1 MMVGHRAWHDGI
13 SLLSHLDKVAN
24 GPSMSMCAR
33 STRGELYARWA
44 VCHRG
49 GPNLRSERLHITGTS
64 VNYSFAGVL
73 AVPVVHWPVGRL
85 GLRPD
90 YRHGKRHI
98 PFVSDSS
105 K

>member
-64 VNYSFAGVL
+64 VNDSFAGV
-73 AVPVVHWPVGRL
+73 AVGR
-85 GLRPD
+85 GFGYDDFD
-90 YRHGKRHI
+90 YPGTHARKTT
-98 PFVSDSS
+98 VSKTAYTGS
-105 K
+105 